1 MTILGYILLF
11 TFLGSVF
18 SLIGGV
24 FLLFKEKLALRIS
37 HLLFSFAAGTLLGT
51 AFFDLLPEA
60 ASNAVDTASNA
71 SKNINIFF
79 WALVGILVFFLIE
92 RFIHWFHHHHE
103 HPSERVGQVKP
114 TVALITLGD
123 SVHNFI
129 DGVAIAASFLL
140 NIPLGIVTALAVAA
154 HEIPQEMGDFSI
166 LLHRGVNRKKV
177 LLLNL
182 LSSAAAIAG
191 AVLTF
196 FMADFVTGL
205 LPVFLAITAGFFI
218 YIAAS
223 DLIPEIH
230 EKNKAGFAFIE
241 SFLLILGVFVIWVFV
256 SLLER

>member
-1 MTILGYILLF
+1 MLFYILFF
-11 TFLGSVF
+11 TLIGSVF

-24 FLLFKEKLALRIS
+24 VILFKEKLALRIS

-60 ASNAVDTASNA
+60 ASNAPKD
-71 SKNINIFF
+71 INIFL
-79 WALVGILVFFLIE
+79 WALIGFLVFFLIE
-92 RFIHWFHHHHE
+92 RFIHRFHHHHE
-103 HPSERVGQVKP
+103 HPAEPALKP

-129 DGVAIAASFLL
+129 DGVAIAASFLV
-140 NIPLGIVTALAVAA
+140 NIPLGIVTSLAVAA
-154 HEIPQEMGDFSI
+154 HEIPQEIGDFSI
-166 LLHRGVNRKKV
+166 LLHKGVDRKKV

-182 LSSAAAIAG
+182 LSSAAAIVG

-196 FMADFVTGL
+196 LMADFVTGL
-205 LPVFLAITAGFFI
+205 LPVFLSVTAGFFI

-241 SFLLILGVFVIWVFV
+241 SFLLILGIFAIWVFV
-256 SLLER
+256 SLLGR